1 MTGSGVSDC
10 DLAPGSRAI
19 LLDEGEV
26 RYGQATYDL
35 RACSLET
42 GTIVRIYT
50 EAPSEHEA
58 DSLLARRE
66 VDAMEKQEV
75 ETVEQVPVPVEV
87 ETVEEIPVSAEIEQA
102 TAVASDIGGEYA
114 PALALALAILAV
126 LGGKKAWSFY
136 SERAGQ
142 KHELEL
148 KRLELQ
154 RDMAGT
160 GSSPPPSCQAVYTQ
174 IQASLDETNAKVASI
189 ERRLVVIGDDFDS
202 DDIDRKIKRLQR
214 AVRDLQDASPV

>member
-1 MTGSGVSDC
+1 M
-10 DLAPGSRAI
+10 LER
-19 LLDEGEV
+19 GEV

-42 GTIVRIYT
+42 GSTVRIYT
-50 EAPSEHEA
+50 EAPSEREA
-58 DSLLARRE
+58 DRLLT
-66 VDAMEKQEV
+66 QEV
-75 ETVEQVPVPVEV
+75 QQMEEEEPDTVKEIPVPAEI

-114 PALALALAILAV
+114 PALALALALLAV

-136 SERAGQ
+136 SERAEQ

-148 KRLELQ
+148 KRLDLQ

-174 IQASLDETNAKVASI
+174 IEASLKEVQARLASVEKRI
-189 ERRLVVIGDDFDS
+189 VVIDDDFDS
-202 DDIDRKIKRLQR
+202 EDVARKIKRLQR

>member
-1 MTGSGVSDC
+1 MSDC
-10 DLAPGSRAI
+10 NLEPGSRAI
-19 LLDEGEV
+19 LLERGEV

-42 GTIVRIYT
+42 GSTVRIYT
-50 EAPSEHEA
+50 EAPSEREA
-58 DSLLARRE
+58 DRLLT
-66 VDAMEKQEV
+66 QEV
-75 ETVEQVPVPVEV
+75 QQMEEEEADTVKEIPVPAEI

-114 PALALALAILAV
+114 PALALALALLAV

-136 SERAGQ
+136 SERAEQ

-148 KRLELQ
+148 KRLDLQ

-174 IQASLDETNAKVASI
+174 IEASLKEVQARLASVEKRI
-189 ERRLVVIGDDFDS
+189 VVIDDDFDS
-202 DDIDRKIKRLQR
+202 EDVARKIKRLQR

>member
-1 MTGSGVSDC
+1 MSDC
-10 DLAPGSRAI
+10 NLAPGSRAI
-19 LLDEGEV
+19 LLDGGEV

-42 GTIVRIYT
+42 GSTVRIYT
-50 EAPSEHEA
+50 EAPSEREA
-58 DSLLARRE
+58 DRLLARRE
-66 VDAMEKQEV
+66 VEAMEE
-75 ETVEQVPVPVEV
+75 EEEI

-114 PALALALAILAV
+114 PALAVVLALLAV

-136 SERAGQ
+136 AERGAQ
-142 KHELEL
+142 KHELEMKKL
-148 KRLELQ
+148 DLQ

-174 IQASLDETNAKVASI
+174 IETSLEEIKAKVASI

-202 DDIDRKIKRLQR
+202 DDIERKIKRLQR
-214 AVRDLQDASPV
+214 AVRDLQDASSV

>member
-1 MTGSGVSDC
+1 M
-10 DLAPGSRAI
+10 
-19 LLDEGEV
+19 LDGGEV

-42 GTIVRIYT
+42 GSTVRIYT
-50 EAPSEHEA
+50 EAPSEREA
-58 DSLLARRE
+58 DRLLARRE
-66 VDAMEKQEV
+66 VAMEKQEI
-75 ETVEQVPVPVEV
+75 ETVEEIPVPVEV

-114 PALALALAILAV
+114 PALALAMAMLAV

-136 SERAGQ
+136 SKRAAQ
-142 KHELEL
+142 RHELEL
-148 KRLELQ
+148 KKLGLQ

-174 IQASLDETNAKVASI
+174 IETSLEETRAKVASI
-189 ERRLVVIGDDFDS
+189 EKRLMVIGDDFDS
-202 DDIDRKIKRLQR
+202 DDIERKIKRLQR
-214 AVRDLQDASPV
+214 AVRDLQDLSSV